1 MDVED
6 PVEELAKNLQR
17 LRLAANFD
25 EAMERAQEIIQQSQ
39 GEGKSAERIAGT
51 VDQAAKAIDKAEI
64 FDDVAR

>member
-51 VDQAAKAIDKAEI
+51 VNQAAKTIDKADI
-64 FDDVAR
+64 FDETVQ